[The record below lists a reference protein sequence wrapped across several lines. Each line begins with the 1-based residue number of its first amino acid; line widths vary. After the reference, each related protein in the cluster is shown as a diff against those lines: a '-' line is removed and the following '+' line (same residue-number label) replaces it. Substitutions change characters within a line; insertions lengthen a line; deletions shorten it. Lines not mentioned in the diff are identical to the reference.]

1 MEISLE
7 NLCVDCDRVH
17 KVHLATG
24 HLGKKG
30 L

>member
-7 NLCVDCDRVH
+7 NLCVDYDPVH
-17 KVHLATG
+17 KGHLATG